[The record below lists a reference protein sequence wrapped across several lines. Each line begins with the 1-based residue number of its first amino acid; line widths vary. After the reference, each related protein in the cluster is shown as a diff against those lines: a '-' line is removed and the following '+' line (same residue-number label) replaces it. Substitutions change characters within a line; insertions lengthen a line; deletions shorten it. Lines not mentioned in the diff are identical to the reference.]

1 MADKEQ
7 KRRGPYQRHSRFIRL
22 QVAKQYHEGT
32 RTLRELSEEYGI
44 ANQSIS
50 RWVKSY
56 RNDQLKRMDCILSI
70 DMTAEEQK
78 NYEELRQQNE
88 LLKQQLTHSGQELKD
103 ENEVLRKELEQAR
116 MQAKAMEAI
125 IDLASS
131 ELGIDLRKNSGARQP
146 ARSDKA
152 TRRQK

>member
-7 KRRGPYQRHSRFIRL
+7 KKRGPYQRHGLFIRL
-22 QVAKQYHEGT
+22 QVAKEYVAGT
-32 RTLRELSEEYGI
+32 KTLRELSAEYGI

-56 RNDQLKRMDCILSI
+56 TNDQQTRMDRILSI

-78 NYEELRQQNE
+78 NYEQLRQHNE
-88 LLKQQLTHSGQELKD
+88 LLKQQLIESERKLKD
-103 ENEVLRKELEQAR
+103 DNEVLRKELEQAR
-116 MQAKAMEAI
+116 MQTKAMEAI
-125 IDLASS
+125 IELASS

-146 ARSDKA
+146 ARSNKT